1 MRASPHATS
10 AALPSLAKLRICHY
24 SHRLSLKS
32 QIFTLLPPPRNWPSL
47 HNTKFLTDLHL
58 IYKPISVSSSGC
70 LIKASMASS
79 AATTKP
85 FSVLFVCLGNI
96 CRSPAAEGVFRDI
109 VKKRGIDSKFNIDSA
124 GTIDYHEGNPA
135 DSRMRAASKR
145 RGIEIT
151 SISRPIRPSD
161 FKDFDLILAMDKQNR
176 QDILEAFNR
185 WKFREQ
191 LPEEAHK
198 KVRLMCSYCKKHDE
212 TEVPDPYYGGPQG
225 FEKVLDLL
233 EDACESLL
241 DSILAENNDIVNS

>member
-1 MRASPHATS
+1 
-10 AALPSLAKLRICHY
+10 
-24 SHRLSLKS
+24 
-32 QIFTLLPPPRNWPSL
+32 
-47 HNTKFLTDLHL
+47 
-58 IYKPISVSSSGC
+58 
-70 LIKASMASS
+70 
-79 AATTKP
+79 
-85 FSVLFVCLGNI
+85 
-96 CRSPAAEGVFRDI
+96 
-109 VKKRGIDSKFNIDSA
+109 
-124 GTIDYHEGNPA
+124 
-135 DSRMRAASKR
+135 MRAASKR